1 MLDAEDQRQRHL
13 LEAKQRLRDEVRARR
28 RAQDRKEET
37 SRRIAARLAALP
49 EYAAARTVLFYVSFR
64 SEVGTR
70 EMLAEAWRAGKRVAV
85 PYCTG
90 GRLELVNIDDPDELA
105 PGTLGIPEPRPE
117 LRSRPERRIAPGE
130 PDLIVVPGLAFDR
143 QGNRLGHG
151 QGYYDKLL
159 PLVRPDAALVAL
171 AYECQ
176 LVDAV
181 PHLAHDVPVQ
191 KIVTERAVYDCSGE
205 L

>member
-1 MLDAEDQRQRHL
+1 MLDSEDQRRHVL
-13 LEAKQRLRDEVRARR
+13 QAKRKLRDEVRARR
-28 RAQDRKEET
+28 RAQDRKDEM

-49 EYAAARTVLFYVSFR
+49 EYAAAHTVLFYVSFR
-64 SEVGTR
+64 SEVRTQ
-70 EMLAEAWRAGKRVAV
+70 EMLAEAWRGGKRVVV

-90 GRLELVNIDDPDELA
+90 GRLELVAIDDADELS

-117 LRSRPERRIAPGE
+117 LRSRPERRVAPPE

-143 QGNRLGHG
+143 LGNRLGYGH
-151 QGYYDKLL
+151 GYYDKLL

-181 PHLAHDVPVQ
+181 PRLTHDVPVN
-191 KIVTERAVYDCSGE
+191 KIVTERAVYECSPE
-205 L
+205 P

>member
-1 MLDAEDQRQRHL
+1 MLDAEDQRRRL
-13 LEAKQRLRDEVRARR
+13 LETKQKLREEVRARR
-28 RAQDRKEET
+28 RAQTQKDEL

-49 EYAAARTVLFYVSFR
+49 EYATARTVLFYVSFR
-64 SEVGTR
+64 SEVRTR
-70 EMLAEAWRAGKRVAV
+70 EMLAEAWRTGKRVAV

-90 GRLELVNIDDPDELA
+90 GRLELVKIDGPDELA

-117 LRSRPERRIAPGE
+117 LRSQPERRVDPGE

-159 PLVRPDAALVAL
+159 PLARLDAALVAL
-171 AYECQ
+171 AFECQ
-176 LVDAV
+176 LIDAV
-181 PHLAHDVPVQ
+181 PHLAHDVPVH
-191 KIVTERAVYDCSGE
+191 KIVTERAVYE
-205 L
+205 A

>member
-1 MLDAEDQRQRHL
+1 MGDSDDQRRRL
-13 LEAKQRLRDEVRARR
+13 LETKRKLRDEARARR
-28 RAQDRKEET
+28 QAQTQKDEL
-37 SRRIAARLAALP
+37 SRRIATRLVALP
-49 EYAAARTVLFYVSFR
+49 EYAAASTVLFYVSFR
-64 SEVGTR
+64 SEVRTR
-70 EMLAEAWRAGKRVAV
+70 EMLTEAWRGGKRVAV

-90 GRLELVNIDDPDELA
+90 GRLELVAMDGPDELA
-105 PGTLGIPEPRPE
+105 PGTLGIPEPRPG
-117 LRSRPERRIAPGE
+117 LRSRPERHVDPQE

-181 PHLAHDVPVQ
+181 PHMAHDVPVQ
-191 KIVTERAVYDCSGE
+191 KIVTERAVYGP
-205 L
+205 